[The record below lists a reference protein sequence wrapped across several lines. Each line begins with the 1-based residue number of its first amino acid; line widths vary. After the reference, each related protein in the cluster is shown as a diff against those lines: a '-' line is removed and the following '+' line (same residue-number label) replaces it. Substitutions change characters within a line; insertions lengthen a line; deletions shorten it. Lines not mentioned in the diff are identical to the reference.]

1 MPFSKS
7 EFKSRNAN
15 VCARMAEQNID
26 LLLVS
31 DPANIYWLTGAGDW
45 SFYVPQFA
53 LVMADNEEP
62 MWIGRAMDT
71 PGARLTAWMAAENV
85 HPYPENYIQRAGIH
99 ASDYIG
105 EFIASL
111 GFKTKRIGY
120 ESDSYYFSPKSLG
133 HLQRA
138 LPNAAFVDCDLLVN
152 WARAVKS
159 EAELGYMRQ
168 AAAIVKT
175 AMRAAYNGIA
185 PGVRQCDVVADIYK
199 AQIAPNAEFGG
210 DLTSLCPIILAGEM
224 ASTAHPI
231 WTDAPFTNGQTVAI
245 ELGGSRRRYTSA
257 LARTMHLGKKP
268 PQNLTDTAKAVEE
281 GLEAVLAIAKAGV
294 TGAEMHAAWQ
304 TVLSRDGL
312 KKESRIGYAMGIGFP
327 PDWGEHT
334 ISLRAGENT
343 AIEADT
349 TIHIMLGMWMEGWGM
364 EMSET
369 VRIMP
374 DGVECLTNFPR
385 GLHLKHE
392 KRNRQDAQPQ
402 Q

>member
-1 MPFSKS
+1 MMARPFSKS
-7 EFKSRNAN
+7 EFMSRTAR
-15 VCARMAEQNID
+15 VRARMADQGVD

-31 DPANIYWLTGAGDW
+31 EPANIYWLTGAGDW

-53 LVMADNEEP
+53 LVMADEEEP
-62 MWIGRAMDT
+62 RWIGRAMDA
-71 PGARLTAWMAAENV
+71 PGARLTAWMAPERV
-85 HPYPENYIQRAGIH
+85 HGYPESYIQRAGVH
-99 ASDYIG
+99 ASDHIG

-120 ESDSYYFSPKSLG
+120 ESDSYYLSPKSFA

-138 LPNAAFVDCDLLVN
+138 LPNSAFVDCDLLVN

-168 AAAIVKT
+168 AAAIVET
-175 AMRAAYNGIA
+175 AMRVAYDKIA
-185 PGVRQCDVVADIYK
+185 PGVRQCDAVAEIYK
-199 AQIAPNAEFGG
+199 AQIAPNEEFGG

-224 ASTAHPI
+224 AATAHPM
-231 WTDAPFTNGQTVAI
+231 WTDAPFGRDQAVAI

-257 LARTMHLGKKP
+257 LARTLHLGRSP
-268 PQNLTDTAKAVEE
+268 PQKLVDTAKAVEE
-281 GLEAVLAIAKAGV
+281 GLEAVLAVAKAGM
-294 TGAEMHAAWQ
+294 TGSDIHAAWQ
-304 TVLSRDGL
+304 TVLSRHGL
-312 KKESRIGYAMGIGFP
+312 KKDSRIGYAMGIGFP

-334 ISLRAGENT
+334 ISLRAGET
-343 AIEADT
+343 VAIEPDT

-374 DGVECLTNFPR
+374 TGVECLTSFPR
-385 GLHLKHE
+385 GLHIK
-392 KRNRQDAQPQ
+392 
-402 Q
+402 